1 MNDGPYT
8 LEQLS
13 ERVADLLAETYDG
26 QPSGRVRE
34 LPNGRTIR
42 WYTTIGLVD
51 RPLATRGRVA
61 LYGERHALQLAAI
74 KKLQAQ
80 GLALAEVQERLL
92 GATDAQ
98 LAAMAEIKPVDFQLD
113 VVFASP
119 AREEYTAGLSRG
131 IEEAIARNDTV
142 TNMVPAFRIGD
153 TVTVV
158 LNDVTRN
165 PDAADIAE
173 LTAAATPLLDAI
185 ERLGLTPRKERR

>member
-1 MNDGPYT
+1 MSDELYT

-13 ERVADLLAETYDG
+13 ERVADLLADDYDG
-26 QPSGRVRE
+26 QRSGRVRE

-74 KKLQAQ
+74 KKLQAR

-92 GATDAQ
+92 GATNAELTVLAEVEANIAANVGHPLAPETRALRNGDAP
-98 LAAMAEIKPVDFQLD
+98 EP
-113 VVFASP
+113 
-119 AREEYTAGLSRG
+119 
-131 IEEAIARNDTV
+131 DTV
-142 TNMVPAFRIGD
+142 TNVVPAFRIND

-158 LNDVTRN
+158 LDGVTRN
-165 PDAADIAE
+165 LDHADIAE
-173 LTAAATPLLDAI
+173 LTAAAAPLLDAL